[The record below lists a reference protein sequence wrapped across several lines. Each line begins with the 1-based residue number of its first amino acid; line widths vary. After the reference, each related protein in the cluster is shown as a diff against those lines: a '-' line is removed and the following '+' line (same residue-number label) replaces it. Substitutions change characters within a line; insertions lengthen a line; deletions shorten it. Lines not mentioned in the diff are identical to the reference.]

1 MDPAILLKLVN
12 ICHPANSNLDHA
24 KGEQMKCCGENFTI
38 PCHNVFVFVFCC
50 FFCFFF
56 QLGDKVILKSQVYS
70 EHIIE
75 YVAYITEVS
84 EVCFLLKI
92 Q

>member
-1 MDPAILLKLVN
+1 MPSEVLVDPATLLKLVS
-12 ICHPANSNLDHA
+12 IHHPANSNLNHA
-24 KGEQMKCCGENFTI
+24 KGEQTKCCGDNFTI
-38 PCHNVFVFVFCC
+38 PCNNVVFC
-50 FFCFFF
+50 

-70 EHIIE
+70 EHVIE

-92 Q
+92 R